1 MKSTLWDPQQIY
13 GSTHNTL
20 TTVVLK
26 QGENSSYENLIAIV
40 YMFHINSTNAL
51 VYMQIMYTHIH

>member
-1 MKSTLWDPQQIY
+1 MWDPQQIY
-13 GSTHNTL
+13 GFTHNTL